1 MEQQNAMPQRQ
12 RMFSKAFSFKG
23 RIKRAEFVWSYII
36 TWLAGNII
44 SLFAETIM
52 INPEYPTLSDVI
64 MVYILLGPVLWFY
77 FAQRIKRCH
86 DIGRSGWWQLIPFF
100 YTLWLLFQ
108 VSDGDN
114 KYGPAI
120 IKMEK
125 KNIPTTVEQ
134 KDNDN
139 FLYGSSIIAVTIYL
153 SIILLS
159 CQIPTMVK
167 VGIGIIALFVIGI
180 ILFIGYRK
188 SKAL

>member
-1 MEQQNAMPQRQ
+1 MEQQNTMPHKE
-12 RMFSKAFSFKG
+12 RMFSRAFSFKG

-64 MVYILLGPVLWFY
+64 MVYIFLGPVLWFY

-86 DIGRSGWWQLIPFF
+86 DIGRNGWWQLIPF

-108 VSDGDN
+108 ISDGDN

-120 IKMEK
+120 VKTEK
-125 KNIPTTVEQ
+125 KNISTIVEQ
-134 KDNDN
+134 TDNN
-139 FLYGSSIIAVTIYL
+139 KFLYGSSIIAVTIYL

-159 CQIPTMVK
+159 CQISSMMK
-167 VGIGIIALFVIGI
+167 VVIGIIVLFVIGT